1 MNFKYRARTSDGE
14 ITEGYIEADSQK
26 NALNSLRSRGM
37 IVINLNSNKPDK
49 IPVKSVINRIT
60 HAKIPTKNLMIFFR
74 QLATM
79 VQAGLNISSAFEI
92 ICAQEK
98 NKSFK
103 NSLLN
108 IKNMLERGVSLSQAM
123 SQHNEFNALIIS
135 LVEAGEEGGLLDT
148 ALEQVATLLEKQEN
162 LKNKIHNALFYPT
175 FVIIFALVVAGVF
188 FMYLVPKFKS
198 VFESMNIELPA
209 MTANLFNFG
218 EYVINNYKLILISG
232 LGIIFLIW
240 ILFSGKFAKNFMD
253 RFKLKIP
260 VLKNLIF
267 KSSMARAT
275 RILSALI
282 SAGVPVIRSLEMAE
296 NTAENIVIR
305 EGFEELR
312 HGASR
317 GVSLGDASKQAGIFP
332 VLISQMMRI
341 GEETGHLDNM
351 LERVASWYDQE
362 VDTQIKN
369 TVSLLE
375 PVMIIFVGLIVGVI
389 ALSIFGPVTS
399 AMSQIM

>member
-1 MNFKYRARTSDGE
+1 
-14 ITEGYIEADSQK
+14 
-26 NALNSLRSRGM
+26 
-37 IVINLNSNKPDK
+37 
-49 IPVKSVINRIT
+49 
-60 HAKIPTKNLMIFFR
+60 
-74 QLATM
+74 
-79 VQAGLNISSAFEI
+79 
-92 ICAQEK
+92 
-98 NKSFK
+98 
-103 NSLLN
+103 
-108 IKNMLERGVSLSQAM
+108 
-123 SQHNEFNALIIS
+123 
-135 LVEAGEEGGLLDT
+135 
-148 ALEQVATLLEKQEN
+148 
-162 LKNKIHNALFYPT
+162 
-175 FVIIFALVVAGVF
+175 
-188 FMYLVPKFKS
+188 
-198 VFESMNIELPA
+198 
-209 MTANLFNFG
+209 
-218 EYVINNYKLILISG
+218 
-232 LGIIFLIW
+232 
-240 ILFSGKFAKNFMD
+240 
-253 RFKLKIP
+253 
-260 VLKNLIF
+260 
-267 KSSMARAT
+267 MARAT